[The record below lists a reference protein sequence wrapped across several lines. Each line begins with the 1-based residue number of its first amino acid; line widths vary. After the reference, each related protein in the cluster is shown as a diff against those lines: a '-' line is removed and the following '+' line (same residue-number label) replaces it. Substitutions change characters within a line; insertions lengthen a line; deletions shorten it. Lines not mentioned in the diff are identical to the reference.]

1 MADLTLWFVRIQG
14 EVRGPVGGNTLKSW
28 ATEGTLGPGDEVS
41 QSASGPWHQASKV
54 RGLFSTERDA
64 LKASKIAAKTAG
76 PHTEATPPNP
86 NSVSDPTSTEAS
98 PKKRKNSSKKAQS
111 TPLTPADN
119 RLFWAITIG
128 VLSWFF
134 VVPLTGLR
142 GTWLYSTLAAAA
154 IGYATSFFSNRK
166 GEPPA
171 WIGVGIA
178 VCSLLTVGGWLFGW
192 TGRSGAT
199 ASATRV
205 ATTNVEV
212 SDRFRTKFQDL
223 YDRVKVDIS
232 RIESLKGSELPK
244 LAEGLR
250 NEAALLPQ
258 APDPLGSIGLK
269 LRQSATDLASV
280 AEYFVTQVKAETAL
294 KSYGENQQVR
304 AVVET
309 CKREIPLFLE
319 NARKYLKEVESDPL
333 FNKIMK

>member
-1 MADLTLWFVRIQG
+1 
-14 EVRGPVGGNTLKSW
+14 
-28 ATEGTLGPGDEVS
+28 
-41 QSASGPWHQASKV
+41 
-54 RGLFSTERDA
+54 
-64 LKASKIAAKTAG
+64 
-76 PHTEATPPNP
+76 
-86 NSVSDPTSTEAS
+86 
-98 PKKRKNSSKKAQS
+98 
-111 TPLTPADN
+111 
-119 RLFWAITIG
+119 
-128 VLSWFF
+128 
-134 VVPLTGLR
+134 
-142 GTWLYSTLAAAA
+142 
-154 IGYATSFFSNRK
+154 
-166 GEPPA
+166 
-171 WIGVGIA
+171 
-178 VCSLLTVGGWLFGW
+178 LFGW